1 MGSILLQS
9 GKLFYFVPS
18 IVHPSAGGVMND
30 GLFVSP
36 GLNICKD
43 VSTAGRQANKR
54 TRADIQKVHIIFFQ
68 IDWKT
73 TTTTK
78 KSHPL
83 HKHYEASFHTHTHT
97 WIICFSFLSVFVG
110 WGGIYQQAFREPAG
124 LLHKNQQVFIVMN
137 PIDLNLEPPILAVSN
152 APTFFCSA
160 DRLLLLIQLYL

>member
-54 TRADIQKVHIIFFQ
+54 TRADIQKVHIIFFSNRL
-68 IDWKT
+68 KNNNNN
-73 TTTTK
+73 K
-78 KSHPL
+78 K
-83 HKHYEASFHTHTHT
+83 
-97 WIICFSFLSVFVG
+97 
-110 WGGIYQQAFREPAG
+110 
-124 LLHKNQQVFIVMN
+124 
-137 PIDLNLEPPILAVSN
+137 VSSI
-152 APTFFCSA
+152 TQT
-160 DRLLLLIQLYL
+160 L